1 MRSNRYR
8 PALPRN
14 SSDAH
19 EPIPRDDSATSP
31 AQGQGTNTYW
41 YTGWWKTIWPFIL
54 WFIFRCLK
62 RAIVVLLGILVFAP
76 MFTPGISAPQ
86 PGRDATNIAFAQQG
100 QAVVQVIHD
109 PLDSYHDVAQYSET
123 VERIRDLTPHPALR
137 KNIPFLDGF
146 DVQATIQN
154 RRSMGQLFK
163 TSESAR
169 RYLHSVVELTVGE
182 CASDLILITVARNAH
197 KGSTLYFTLTENRL
211 YQGLVGRWFSHS
223 SLEASALSDE
233 LAK

>member
-8 PALPRN
+8 PALPCN

-19 EPIPRDDSATSP
+19 EPIPRDDSATSS
-31 AQGQGTNTYW
+31 AQGQVTNTYW

-76 MFTPGISAPQ
+76 IFTPGISAPQ

-109 PLDSYHDVAQYSET
+109 LLDSYHDVAQYSET
-123 VERIRDLTPHPALR
+123 VERIRSYATSGPAKEHPFLEWIRCLGYDTEPALNGPVVQDVRLRQEILALGRRTHGGRVR
-137 KNIPFLDGF
+137 K
-146 DVQATIQN
+146 
-154 RRSMGQLFK
+154 RSYPHHGCSQR
-163 TSESAR
+163 S
-169 RYLHSVVELTVGE
+169 
-182 CASDLILITVARNAH
+182 
-197 KGSTLYFTLTENRL
+197 
-211 YQGLVGRWFSHS
+211 
-223 SLEASALSDE
+223 
-233 LAK
+233 